1 MNDTLLDVSGLSKQ
15 YPGVKALDS
24 VSLTLHK
31 GEVLA
36 LFGENGAG
44 KSTLI
49 SIIAGAQLPTEGR
62 LLLENEPCHFQSVLD
77 ARRHGISAVF
87 QEFSLVPSLTVA
99 ENLFLGDEPTR
110 LGLVDRRAMERQ
122 AASLLAQ
129 LGFDIPLHVRVG
141 TLGRAHQQ
149 MVEIAKAFRHPVR
162 LLILDEPTASLS
174 DKETRQLF
182 AFVERLKSEGVGVLY
197 ITHRMQEIRAIADRV
212 AVLRDG
218 RHIGTVDAKVTEE
231 ERLIEMMAG
240 RTIDNIYPKIAANPQ
255 EVILD
260 LQDVSTRSGVQSAS
274 IQVRRGEVVGVAGL
288 VGCGKSELLRAAFGI
303 DRVIAGEVVFKGKP
317 ITNHHPSSMWK
328 EGFFYLP
335 PDRRAEGLF
344 LSFSSR
350 SNITMPALRHGK
362 HRSGFGGLSPR
373 KELSTAKQL
382 AKRVELHDR
391 NLHKPVGLLSGG
403 NQQKALFA
411 RGLSTDIDLYVLDE
425 PTVGVDVGTRSALYE
440 LIRELCETGAAV
452 VVISSDLPEVMHLSH
467 RLYVMSQGRIVS
479 ELSGDEITESNVL
492 QHFFDK
498 EEVLS

>member
-1 MNDTLLDVSGLSKQ
+1 MDDILLEVTGLGKQ
-15 YPGVKALDS
+15 YPGVKALDD
-24 VSLTLHK
+24 VSLCLHK

-49 SIIAGAQLPTEGR
+49 SIIAGAQTPSEGKLT
-62 LLLENEPCHFQSVLD
+62 LLGNDCQFQTVLE
-77 ARRHGISAVF
+77 ARKHGISAVF

-99 ENLFLGDEPTR
+99 ENLFLGEEPTR
-110 LGLVDRRAMERQ
+110 FGLVNQSAIQQQ
-122 AASLLAQ
+122 AKQLLAQ
-129 LGFDIPLHVRVG
+129 LGFDIPLSAKVG
-141 TLGRAHQQ
+141 SLGRAHQQ
-149 MVEIAKAFRHPVR
+149 MVEIAKAFRHPVK

-182 AFVERLKSEGVGVLY
+182 AFVERLKKEGVGILY

-218 RHIGTVDAKVTEE
+218 KHIGTVDAKVTAE

-240 RTIDNIYPKIAANPQ
+240 RAIDNIYPKIAANPK
-255 EVILD
+255 EVLLAI
-260 LQDVSTRSGVQSAS
+260 QHVSTLSGVKDAS
-274 IQVRRGEVVGVAGL
+274 ITVRRGEVVGLAGL

-303 DRVIAGEVVFKGKP
+303 DKVTQGEVLFKGRSIK
-317 ITNHHPSSMWK
+317 NHHPSSMWK
-328 EGFFYLP
+328 SGFFYLP

-350 SNITMPALRHGK
+350 SNITIPALRHDK
-362 HRSGFGGLSPR
+362 HRSRLGGLSPR
-373 KELSTAKQL
+373 RELGTAKSL

-391 NLHKPVGLLSGG
+391 NLHKAVGLLSGG

-411 RGLSTDIDLYVLDE
+411 RGLSTDIDLYVFDE

-440 LIRELCETGAAV
+440 LIRELCESGAAV

-467 RLYVMSQGRIVS
+467 RLYVMSHGRVVS
-479 ELSGDEITESNVL
+479 ELAGEQLTESNVL

-498 EEVLS
+498 EEALS